1 MPIIIDGHNLL
12 WMLQKS
18 GNQFDS
24 LTDLKL
30 CHIITRYLRLV
41 SEKGHIVFD
50 GTGPKDQRAFDNISN
65 LEVSFSGL
73 GREAD
78 EVIEKK
84 ITASTDPRR
93 ITLVSNDR
101 RLRAA
106 ARAAKASAIKTEA
119 FWNSIG
125 MKTKFSDYGIP
136 NPDLDEIGSRIDRH
150 AGMIGE
156 DGDIG
161 KAEVIKI
168 LSTRI

>member
-18 GNQFDS
+18 SKDPDS
-24 LTDLKL
+24 ISDLKL
-30 CHIITRYLRLV
+30 CHIVARYLKLV

-50 GTGPKDQRAFDNISN
+50 GTGPTDKRAFDNISN

-73 GREAD
+73 AREAD

-93 ITLVSNDR
+93 LVVVSSDR

-106 ARAAKASAIKTEA
+106 ARAAKASAIKSEA
-119 FWNSIG
+119 FWKDLNRHLNQAG
-125 MKTKFSDYGIP
+125 KNPEPRAKRQGLSDGETEQW
-136 NPDLDEIGSRIDRH
+136 LRIF
-150 AGMIGE
+150 
-156 DGDIG
+156 DI
-161 KAEVIKI
+161 EP
-168 LSTRI
+168 

>member
-12 WMLQKS
+12 WMLRRS
-18 GNQFDS
+18 SNELDS

-50 GTGPKDQRAFDNISN
+50 GTGPKDQRAFDNITN

-78 EVIEKK
+78 EVIEEK
-84 ITASTDPRR
+84 ILASTDPKRL
-93 ITLVSNDR
+93 TVVSSDR

-106 ARAAKASAIKTEA
+106 ARAAKASAIKSEA
-119 FWNSIG
+119 FWSDLNRHLNQPGKNREPSQKQQGLSEGETQQWLKIFG
-125 MKTKFSDYGIP
+125 MDP
-136 NPDLDEIGSRIDRH
+136 
-150 AGMIGE
+150 
-156 DGDIG
+156 
-161 KAEVIKI
+161 
-168 LSTRI
+168 

>member
-18 GNQFDS
+18 GNEFDS

-50 GTGPKDQRAFDNISN
+50 GTGPKDQRAFDNIGN

-78 EVIEKK
+78 AVIEEK
-84 ITASTDPRR
+84 ISASTDPKR

-106 ARAAKASAIKTEA
+106 ARAKKASAIKTEA
-119 FWNSIG
+119 FWSDLNRHLNQPGKNPEPSEKQQGLSDGETQQWLEIFG
-125 MKTKFSDYGIP
+125 MDP
-136 NPDLDEIGSRIDRH
+136 
-150 AGMIGE
+150 
-156 DGDIG
+156 
-161 KAEVIKI
+161 
-168 LSTRI
+168 